1 MSTVDQSDDFE
12 QLHALIS
19 NAEDIKGFLDGMT
32 GFAAAMMTRSAA
44 ARIECAV
51 TLQRR
56 KRSASI
62 AGSSDEAVVLDEI
75 EQHLGQGPCEDALR
89 TGVPVLLADVATDP
103 RWPQYRAALETA
115 GCRSVLG
122 IPLKLGPDAA
132 GVLNFFA
139 PATGLFTEDA
149 IADAEIF
156 AVMAGQALH
165 LALRIAAADQL
176 AANLKAAMESRTAI
190 DLACGIIMAQNRCSH
205 GEAFQV
211 LRRGS
216 STRNQKLH
224 ALAADIV
231 AGVSGA
237 AVAVTHFEGLNW
249 AHRLCLGQSRG
260 NVRRRWLADVG
271 CISAGIFPGGGRPLR
286 RER

>member
-1 MSTVDQSDDFE
+1 MSTGDQSDDFE
-12 QLHALIS
+12 QLHALITNS
-19 NAEDIKGFLDGMT
+19 EDIKGFLDGMT
-32 GFAAAMMTRSAA
+32 GFAAAMMSRSTGD
-44 ARIECAV
+44 RIECAV
-51 TLQRR
+51 TLHRR

-75 EQHLGQGPCEDALR
+75 EQRLGQGPCEEALE
-89 TGVPVLLADVATDP
+89 TGAPVLLGDVATDR
-103 RWPQYRAALETA
+103 RWPQYRETLEAA
-115 GCRSVLG
+115 GCRSALG

-149 IADAEIF
+149 IANAQVF

-176 AANLKAAMESRTAI
+176 AENLRAAMEGRTAI

-205 GEAFQV
+205 DEAFEI

-216 STRNQKLH
+216 STRNQKLR
-224 ALAADIV
+224 ALAEEIV
-231 AGVSGA
+231 GGFSGA
-237 AVAVTHFEGLNW
+237 PAAATHFE
-249 AHRLCLGQSRG
+249 
-260 NVRRRWLADVG
+260 D
-271 CISAGIFPGGGRPLR
+271 
-286 RER
+286 